1 MPLVWTM
8 APPPP
13 PLPLTTPAS
22 ISTEGLRWEVLQK
35 PVLPVE
41 ADLPGPALEPLTAE
55 QVEAIAANTPLV
67 SADFLPLLRLSAA
80 VPTALFLEPERW
92 RFSATQVSPFGSA
105 TGTGNQNYAVSLD
118 VGLSESF
125 QLSAYYS
132 QADDPLNAPLNG
144 FSVAPAN
151 FWESYAAAAR
161 WRLFKN
167 KHLSIAANGS
177 LEIWNVGSGGDDS
190 FARTGDDASPNIFNN
205 SGQRVFTS
213 NLVGSLTLPLSWQA
227 TDQLQLSVVPGVSWL
242 PANQGA
248 GQGGSGSFYGTT
260 PYLAAGLLW
269 QANQHLGLTATFAQ
283 PIGSGS
289 NSFNADLDF
298 SRVPI
303 YSAGLNWDLNPRIGL
318 RGQLTNGFGATPA
331 TALLALPSDNRL
343 GYSASFVFTPD
354 GPDTPQRPL
363 TKRQRSLAKG
373 GLTVNSALVPPDDS
387 SELWANADESGNMN
401 GFVGYSLSNIFQ
413 LQVIGGLSNDVP
425 QTTPQARLF
434 ANDGARNLRIG
445 GKAVFFSPLRGAPF
459 WGGGRITVGRNF
471 DLVNTTGQ
479 GYVFA
484 ETMATWEAT
493 QRLALSINPKIAQV
507 GSGNLWGVGLSSNIQ
522 LAPRWE
528 LVPECNVVVNNLA
541 QSNGTLGLRWHAT
554 DNMAIEAYGST
565 AASIVDIGQ
574 LLSAKRV
581 RWGGRVLVS
590 F

>member
-387 SELWANADESGNMN
+387 SELWANADESGNVN

-459 WGGGRITVGRNF
+459 WGGGRITLGRNL
-471 DLVNTTGQ
+471 DLANTTGQ

-565 AASIVDIGQ
+565 AASIIDIGQ